1 MTWSSYKKQPLSTDS
16 LPLND
21 LGTKQ
26 DDMPT
31 SYGSIL
37 LVRDTTNIPYP
48 LVCVSHLKSIG
59 AKMFKQRLKAL
70 VYRSLYGSFHLLDV
84 ETLSNEIHTA
94 EMSGYQLSPSEDRL
108 WIKLTER
115 IQQEYKYE

>member
-1 MTWSSYKKQPLSTDS
+1 
-16 LPLND
+16 
-21 LGTKQ
+21 
-26 DDMPT
+26 
-31 SYGSIL
+31 
-37 LVRDTTNIPYP
+37 
-48 LVCVSHLKSIG
+48 
-59 AKMFKQRLKAL
+59 MFKQRLKAL

>member
-1 MTWSSYKKQPLSTDS
+1 
-16 LPLND
+16 
-21 LGTKQ
+21 
-26 DDMPT
+26 
-31 SYGSIL
+31 
-37 LVRDTTNIPYP
+37 
-48 LVCVSHLKSIG
+48 
-59 AKMFKQRLKAL
+59 MFKQRLKAL

-115 IQQEYKYE
+115 IQQEYGYE